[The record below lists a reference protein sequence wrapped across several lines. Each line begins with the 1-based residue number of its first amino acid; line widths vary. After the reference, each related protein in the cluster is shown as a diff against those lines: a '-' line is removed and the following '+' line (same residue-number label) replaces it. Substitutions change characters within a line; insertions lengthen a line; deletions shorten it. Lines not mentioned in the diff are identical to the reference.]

1 MDAVLHALRA
11 STPKILGLP
20 NVVGVGRGHKHVC
33 GQCTGKPTVTVL
45 VTKKLPKREL
55 GSSQIVPKS
64 IADAD
69 TDVVEVGNVR
79 ALARTERIRPV
90 RPGSSAGH
98 YKITAGTFGAVV
110 YDIKTGEPLMLS
122 NNHVFAN
129 STNGKDG
136 RAKIGDPILQPGRHD
151 AGREPNDIIGHLYR
165 FVPIVMS
172 VGSSDCKI
180 ASMVERMLNAV
191 VKRFRKS
198 YSLKVF
204 KNYGAENLVDAAVAK
219 PVSPNIILPDIIDL
233 GVPKGIAE
241 VSVGDRVSK
250 SGRTSGT
257 NSGEV
262 KVVQATIKISM
273 GDTGD
278 AVFADQIVTTHM
290 AEPGDSGSVV
300 LNQKG
305 QVVGLLSAGS
315 DSVSIF
321 ARIQNV
327 LDTLQVRF

>member
-1 MDAVLHALRA
+1 MDAVLQALRV

-20 NVVGVGRGHKHVC
+20 NVVGVGKGQKHVC

-55 GSSQIVPKS
+55 GSSQIVPRS

-69 TDVVEVGNVR
+69 TDVIEVGDVR
-79 ALARTERIRPV
+79 ALARTERLRPV
-90 RPGSSAGH
+90 RPGSSVGH
-98 YKITAGTFGAVV
+98 YKITAGTFGAMV
-110 YDIKTGEPLMLS
+110 YDVKTGEPLILS
-122 NNHVFAN
+122 NNHVLAN
-129 STNGKDG
+129 STNGRDG

-151 AGREPNDIIGHLYR
+151 AGRDPKDVIGHLYR
-165 FVPIVMS
+165 FVPITMD
-172 VGSSDCKI
+172 VGTSDCRV
-180 ASMVERMLNAV
+180 ASAVERLLNTV
-191 VKRFRKS
+191 VRRFRKN
-198 YSLKVF
+198 YSLRIF
-204 KNYGAENLVDAAVAK
+204 KKYGSENLVDAAVAK
-219 PVSPNIILPDIIDL
+219 PVSADIIIPDIIDL
-233 GVPKGIAE
+233 GVPKGAAE
-241 VSVGDRVSK
+241 VTVGERVSK
-250 SGRTSGT
+250 SGRTTGT

-278 AVFADQIVTTHM
+278 AVFSDQVVTSHM

-315 DSVSIF
+315 DTVSIF

-327 LDTLQVRF
+327 LNLLQVRF